1 MPNCRSITSER
12 WVHAHKALVYFFTRR
27 DALNPEDMAQ
37 ETLMTLWSREDY
49 QFESEDDFLKVC
61 YGFAKKILLEGY
73 RVSRKHAAEELDPS
87 VESPLQG
94 VQGLEGSEVSV
105 FLEEVCRRADA
116 ELQQEEW
123 AAIQAAIHRDNQDQP
138 VDTKQR
144 VRLYRARK
152 KLAKLTGWR

>member
-1 MPNCRSITSER
+1 MVNCRSIPPEK
-12 WVHAHKALVYFFTRR
+12 WAHARKALIYFFSRKG
-27 DALNPEDMAQ
+27 ALNPEDMAQ
-37 ETLMTLWSREDY
+37 ETLMTVWSRENY
-49 QFESEDDFLKVC
+49 QFEKEEDFLRVC

-73 RVSRKHAAEELDPS
+73 RVSRKHATEELGLS
-87 VESPLQG
+87 VESRERG
-94 VQGLEGSEVSV
+94 IQGLESNEVSV

-116 ELQQEEW
+116 ELQEEEW
-123 AAIQAAIHRDNQDQP
+123 AAIQAAIHRDSQDHP